1 MYLGRTVFAQVM
13 DTLPLR
19 RFHTCVNRYD
29 GNHKVK
35 AFTCLDQFRVMAF
48 AQLTYRESLRDIEAC
63 LRAMQPKLYHMGIRS
78 TVSRNT
84 LANANQVRDWR
95 IYADEDF
102 GQELAQATL
111 YALDASTIDLCLSL
125 FPWAHFRRTK
135 AAIKL
140 HTLMDLRG
148 SIPTFI
154 HVSEGNLHDVNAL
167 DLLIPEAGAFY
178 IMDRG
183 YLDFA
188 RLSTLDQASAFFV
201 TRAKSNFNYRR
212 RYSRAVDKTTGL
224 VCDQTVVLATAAT
237 SRAYLRPS
245 NIDPAKHSRAILKLL
260 VDKLRRAFP
269 GVKIIFRG
277 DSGFCRWKLMRWCD
291 RHDVHY
297 ILGLSRNRR
306 LEAMSQS
313 FMDKAEADYEATGL
327 KQRQF
332 HMIDYAAGSWDR
344 PRKVIVKAERLH
356 EGPNLRLIVTNLPP
370 EVGDAQRLYD
380 DLYCAR
386 GEMENRIKEQQLGLF
401 ADRTS
406 SSTMLAN
413 QFRLLLSSAAYVLMQ
428 TLRRVVLAGTQL
440 ARAQVSTIRTKLIKI
455 AARLV
460 VSARR
465 VVLHLS
471 SSCPLQ
477 PLFRQLAHRLAAL
490 SFDTG

>member
-35 AFTCLDQFRVMAF
+35 TFTCLDQFRVMAF

-63 LRAMQPKLYHMGIRS
+63 LRAMRPKLYHMGIRS

-95 IYADEDF
+95 IYADFAQVLIGRARQLYADEDF

-125 FPWAHFRRTK
+125 FPWAHFRQTK
-135 AAIKL
+135 AAVKL

-154 HVSEGNLHDVNAL
+154 HVSDGNLHDVNAL

-212 RYSRAVDKTTGL
+212 RYSRPVDKTTGL

-237 SRAYLRPS
+237 SRAYPEPLRRIRY
-245 NIDPAKHSRAILKLL
+245 IDPQTGKTLVFLTNHFGLPALTIAELYRARWRIELFFKWIKQHLRIKAFYGTSINAVKTQVWIAITTYLLVAILKKELAIEHDLYTILQVLSVTLFEKTPLL
-260 VDKLRRAFP
+260 QVFADPNYTTDNR
-269 GVKIIFRG
+269 
-277 DSGFCRWKLMRWCD
+277 M
-291 RHDVHY
+291 
-297 ILGLSRNRR
+297 SRN
-306 LEAMSQS
+306 
-313 FMDKAEADYEATGL
+313 
-327 KQRQF
+327 
-332 HMIDYAAGSWDR
+332 
-344 PRKVIVKAERLH
+344 
-356 EGPNLRLIVTNLPP
+356 
-370 EVGDAQRLYD
+370 
-380 DLYCAR
+380 
-386 GEMENRIKEQQLGLF
+386 QLSLF
-401 ADRTS
+401 E
-406 SSTMLAN
+406 
-413 QFRLLLSSAAYVLMQ
+413 
-428 TLRRVVLAGTQL
+428 
-440 ARAQVSTIRTKLIKI
+440 
-455 AARLV
+455 
-460 VSARR
+460 
-465 VVLHLS
+465 
-471 SSCPLQ
+471 
-477 PLFRQLAHRLAAL
+477 
-490 SFDTG
+490 